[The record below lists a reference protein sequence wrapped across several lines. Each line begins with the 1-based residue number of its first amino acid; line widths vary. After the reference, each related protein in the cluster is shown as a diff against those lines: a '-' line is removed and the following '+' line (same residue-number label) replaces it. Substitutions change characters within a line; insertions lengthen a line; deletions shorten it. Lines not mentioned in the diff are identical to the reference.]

1 MRIAELV
8 SKLDYH
14 FNTMSGEV
22 ITDPEKLPLYK
33 KSGKATVVA
42 CQEGTLTL
50 GGSVRLAFA
59 EDVAATSADRWKLT
73 FSSKSVAVSAITGT
87 MLTFR

>member
-22 ITDPEKLPLYK
+22 ITDPERRALF
-33 KSGKATVVA
+33 G
-42 CQEGTLTL
+42 EER
-50 GGSVRLAFA
+50 SVR
-59 EDVAATSADRWKLT
+59 S
-73 FSSKSVAVSAITGT
+73 
-87 MLTFR
+87 